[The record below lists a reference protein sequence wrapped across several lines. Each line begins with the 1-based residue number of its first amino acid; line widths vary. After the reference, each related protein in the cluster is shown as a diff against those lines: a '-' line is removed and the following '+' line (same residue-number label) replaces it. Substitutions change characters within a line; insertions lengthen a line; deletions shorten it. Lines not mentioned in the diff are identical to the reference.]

1 MLSVT
6 VGTSKAG
13 AVTIVG
19 SVSVVEVALL
29 PSGLK
34 KPASVVDEEDV
45 VAEESTPIGETLGL
59 DLVLVVDS
67 SSDDELECAATVM
80 VTCSVFFHDHVTVW
94 VTVDE

>member
-19 SVSVVEVALL
+19 SVPVVEVALL

-34 KPASVVDEEDV
+34 KPASVVDDEDV
-45 VAEESTPIGETLGL
+45 DAEESTPIGETLGL
-59 DLVLVVDS
+59 DPVLAVDS
-67 SSDDELECAATVM
+67 SSDDVLESAATVM